1 MKWPPLQQM
10 MTALAL
16 AGACGGAAGA
26 ATLDFGVS
34 YRSEGAQLWDGGL
47 LRLGVSE
54 VPLGRATLS
63 AGVSNRAVE
72 AGVSGGF
79 SLPPAGALTLRGD
92 AALTY
97 WGGVRLASR
106 ASGTLGPVALN
117 VGGSLFTAAAT
128 DVDPLAAWTL
138 APTDLRARGWTAD
151 FTARYRVNRTLVAV
165 LGGEFGPQNHGLAGA
180 EWRRDLT
187 RVLPPAEG
195 DDPGTEPLT
204 ETTGSV
210 TLRLGA
216 RAGQDVLGVTGGVS
230 YSAGSGLTLALDALA
245 GAGGWGAVGS
255 LQAPDPVGE
264 GSDAR
269 LYVAYE
275 PWRRASA
282 PLRAGAEVSLPAGPG
297 VLSAAVRGGVGAD
310 GAGSFGARVG
320 YSLPLGARAE
330 QP

>member
-1 MKWPPLQQM
+1 MKRPPLKRM

-26 ATLDFGVS
+26 ATLDFGVT
-34 YRSEGAQLWDGGL
+34 YRSGAALWDGGL
-47 LRLGVSE
+47 LRFGVSE

-63 AGVSNRAVE
+63 AAVSNRAVE
-72 AGVSGGF
+72 AGVGGGL
-79 SLPPAGALTLRGD
+79 SLPPAGALTLRAD

-97 WGGVRLASR
+97 RGGVRLAPR

-117 VGGSLFTAAAT
+117 VGGAFFTAAAT
-128 DVDPLAAWTL
+128 EVDPLAAWTL
-138 APTDLRARGWTAD
+138 TPTDLRARGWAAD
-151 FTARYRVNRTLVAV
+151 FTARYRVGRALVAV
-165 LGGEFGPQNHGLAGA
+165 LGGEFGPQNQGFAGA

-195 DDPGTEPLT
+195 DDPATEPLT

-216 RAGQDVLGVTGGVS
+216 RAGQGVLGVTGGVS
-230 YSAGSGLTLALDALA
+230 YSAESGLSLALDALA
-245 GAGGWGAVGS
+245 GPGGWGAVGS
-255 LQAPDPVGE
+255 LSAPDPLGE

-297 VLSAAVRGGVGAD
+297 TLSAAVRGGLTASGTS
-310 GAGSFGARVG
+310 GFGVRVG
-320 YSLPLGARAE
+320 YSLPLGAWPER
-330 QP
+330 P

>member
-1 MKWPPLQQM
+1 
-10 MTALAL
+10 MTVLAL

-26 ATLDFGVS
+26 VTLDFGVS
-34 YRSEGAQLWDGGL
+34 YRSGGAQLWDGGL
-47 LRLGVSE
+47 LRLGVTDL
-54 VPLGRATLS
+54 PLGRATLS

-72 AGVSGGF
+72 AGISGGL
-79 SLPPAGALTLRGD
+79 SLPPAGALNLRAD

-97 WGGVRLASR
+97 RGGVRLASR

-117 VGGSLFTAAAT
+117 VGGAFFTAAAT

-138 APTDLRARGWTAD
+138 TPTDLRERGWTAD
-151 FTARYRVNRTLVAV
+151 FTARYRVTRNLVAV

-195 DDPGTEPLT
+195 DEPGTEPLT

-230 YSAGSGLTLALDALA
+230 YTAESGLSLGLDALA
-245 GAGGWGAVGS
+245 GAGGWGVVGS
-255 LQAPDPVGE
+255 LSAPDPLGE

-282 PLRAGAEVSLPAGPG
+282 PLRAGAEVSVPAGPG
-297 VLSAAVRGGVGAD
+297 TLSAAVRGGTNAG
-310 GAGSFGARVG
+310 GAGGFGVRVG
-320 YSLPLGARAE
+320 YSLPLGTSPER
-330 QP
+330 P